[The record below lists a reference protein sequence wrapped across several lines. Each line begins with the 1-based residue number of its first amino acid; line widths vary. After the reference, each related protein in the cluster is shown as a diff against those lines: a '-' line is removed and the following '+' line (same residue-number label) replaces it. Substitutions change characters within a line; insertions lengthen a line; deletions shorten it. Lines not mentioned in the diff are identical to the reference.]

1 MVDLRKIMF
10 KKRNAV
16 LVLID
21 SFIINCAYL
30 LGLWLR
36 FDGTIPEIYFNIYK
50 TIALPLTAFHIII
63 FTLFMMYRNMWRYA
77 SIREY
82 FQLMIGVFTAS
93 ISSAII
99 LIAIGI
105 ELPRSIYAI
114 ALLVILLGTT
124 GLRALARITRSLD
137 SVAYKKGNIRK
148 TMIIGAGEAGL
159 LVAKEILR
167 MSSIPSVPVVFID
180 DDPQKQGKKVLDIPV
195 FGGKDKIDQAI
206 KRYNVEE
213 IILAIPSASKEEKV
227 EIANLANDTQLSVKV
242 LPGVY
247 EFIDGKINVHEIRD
261 IEIADLLGREEV
273 HLDEEVIQT
282 FLTGRKILVTGA
294 GGTIGSEL
302 CRQILRFQPKELI
315 LLDIYENTTYEIQN
329 EILRKY
335 PNAPITVCIESIRDQ
350 ERIDQIFNDY
360 EPEIVFHAA
369 AHKHVPLME
378 NSYNSAVKNNI
389 FGTLNVMKAS
399 EKHGVEKFVNISTD
413 KAVNPTSVMGCTKR
427 VVEIMLQTI
436 DKNSNTDFSAV
447 RFGNVLGS
455 HGSVIPLFR
464 RQIKEGGP
472 VTVTHKDIIRYF
484 MTIPEACQLVLQ
496 AGAIANG
503 GEILVLEMGDPVKID
518 DLARNLIELH
528 GLIPEVD
535 IEIKYTGLRQGEKL
549 YEELLVDTENCDHT
563 SYDKIYIEKPQD
575 HEEEQLWEDIRNLE
589 NMTHLESK
597 EKTIE
602 ALQKIVPEFTPD
614 LD

>member
-105 ELPRSIYAI
+105 QLPRSIYAI

-227 EIANLANDTQLSVKV
+227 EIANLANDTKLPVKV

-273 HLDEEVIQT
+273 HLDEEVIQP